1 MSSNRIEY
9 VDAVKGFAILLM
21 VMAHTIGWNFSDWT
35 FLTYDVT
42 EVTKGELN
50 AGIIW
55 KLIYSFHMPLFFL
68 ISGYF
73 TYKSGGV
80 KILDLLRGK
89 VYRLLIPYITSGF
102 LILFLKG
109 YYGYW
114 FLFSL
119 FELSIIGVLLFKLLS
134 KFNKQELWWVDLISI
149 GIAYI
154 ILRKFLNLSIFENQ
168 FCDIG
173 KAAGYV
179 LPFLFGMFLRK
190 YESIKEK
197 LLSWYE
203 FYILFFIIMF
213 IWRYLPVIGFD
224 GLIFKLGNQF
234 NKYFFPTMASL
245 MVIGCFRH
253 GINNKIQAVLGYIGK
268 RSLEIYIFHL
278 FFVIQLPEVGEFWTE
293 TNLPTCLVTQIVYS
307 FFISLIAIVLSCYV
321 AAFLKKNKI
330 LSKLLFGV

>member
-9 VDAVKGFAILLM
+9 IDAVKGFAILLM

-35 FLTYDVT
+35 FLTRDIT
-42 EVTKGELN
+42 ELSVGELN
-50 AGIIW
+50 AGVIW
-55 KLIYSFHMPLFFL
+55 KLIYSFHMPLFFV

-73 TYKSGGV
+73 TYKPGGV
-80 KILDLLRGK
+80 TLFNLFVGKIR
-89 VYRLLIPYITSGF
+89 RLLIPYISSGF

-119 FELSIIGVLLFKLLS
+119 FELSIIGVLLFKLFS
-134 KFNKQELWWVDLISI
+134 KFNRKELWWVDLISI

-154 ILRKFLNLSIFENQ
+154 VLRKFLNLSFFENH

-173 KAAGYV
+173 KAAGYM

-203 FYILFFIIMF
+203 FYIPFFIIMF
-213 IWRYLPVIGFD
+213 FWRYLPIIEFD
-224 GLIFKLGNQF
+224 GVLFKIGDLF
-234 NKYFFPTMASL
+234 NKYLFSIMTSL
-245 MVIGCFRH
+245 MVIGCFKQ
-253 GINNKIQAVLGYIGK
+253 GISQRIQGILAYMGK
-268 RSLEIYIFHL
+268 QSLEIYIFHL
-278 FFVIQLPEVGEFWTE
+278 FFVIQLPVIGKFWIE
-293 TNLPTCLVTQIVYS
+293 TNLPTCLVSQVLYS
-307 FFISLIAIVLSCYV
+307 LLISCVAIIMSCKV
-321 AAFLKKNKI
+321 SAFLKKNKI
-330 LSKLLFGV
+330 ISKVLFGL